1 MIVIVAVVGVVLFVA
16 LVIRDIRAVRADSLK
31 TKKFEAQGRV
41 GGDYSE

>member
-1 MIVIVAVVGVVLFVA
+1 MIVIVGFIVVLFVA
-16 LVIRDIRAVRADSLK
+16 LVIRDIRAVRADSRK